1 MTLKVTPSTL
11 IGNLRETDIFAGLSD
26 ESLFKIAELCTL
38 DNFDTGELCAIE
50 GEKTEKVLIV
60 NNGKVD
66 INMKVTTGMFTHTL
80 TVATSKETTATL
92 TRGKICVWAGLIPPH
107 LLTAS
112 VKCDEATQIIN
123 LTASDLKNLF
133 LENPKIGCAIMENLT
148 VVMNSRLRA
157 SQKKLVRLIAE
168 LIKQSK

>member
-1 MTLKVTPSTL
+1 MTLKATPSTL

-38 DNFDTGELCAIE
+38 DNFDAGELCAIE

-80 TVATSKETTATL
+80 TVATL

-157 SQKKLVRLIAE
+157 SQRKLVRLIAE